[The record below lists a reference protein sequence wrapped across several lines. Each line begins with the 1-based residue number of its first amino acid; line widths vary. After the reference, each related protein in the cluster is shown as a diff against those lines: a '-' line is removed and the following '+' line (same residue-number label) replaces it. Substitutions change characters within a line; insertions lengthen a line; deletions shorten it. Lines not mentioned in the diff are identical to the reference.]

1 MNCRSGAVLTPRIRL
16 PLVIQST
23 LRAGFSSAIKELER
37 TVGIKKVRVI
47 HANDS
52 KAGFDSHVDRHEHIG
67 KGQIGARAFGRI
79 VRHPK
84 LRGIPFICET
94 PVDEPDDDRR
104 NLTMMRKLAGVEIRG
119 RH

>member
-1 MNCRSGAVLTPRIRL
+1 LRQTLKKLDCAVGL
-16 PLVIQST
+16 
-23 LRAGFSSAIKELER
+23 KN
-37 TVGIKKVRVI
+37 VRVI

-52 KAGFDSHVDRHEHIG
+52 KTDFESHADRHEHIG
-67 KGQIGARAFGRI
+67 KGKIGREAFGRI

-94 PVDEPDDDRR
+94 PLDRPGDDKR
-104 NLTMMRKLAGVEIRG
+104 NLRMMRMLAGAKALD